1 MPPIGGEK
9 RDAQPRVSLSNERRQ
24 GQHEETGRTLVLSL
38 PAPEEG
44 CVLLE
49 ALFKQEQVLERRL
62 LGWRREPLLAT
73 DRGRGRACTTD
84 GSHLSLTHSL
94 CERMDRSEEGF
105 WRSFWRGDGGV
116 RVGKD
121 LPVAPPNEHP
131 ESEANTKHPSAP
143 MGPSTTGR
151 QRSSASFA
159 LPSSS
164 LARSSSQ
171 SSLGKGPSTQAPA
184 AARQPSPSSSLKPR
198 QQQQTDIDDDGDG
211 DYSPPSTGET
221 TSSFQTSS
229 SDESSPYGSA
239 EEGPTPTSTTRREL
253 EIDRAEDAQGFELGS
268 DAEDEAWGGQD
279 EDSALSPFIPA
290 GSSSGGGRRHRA
302 YSTGRAFA
310 HQRRKST
317 TASSGSLTLFQLTT
331 SMLSLA
337 LSPTVLALPYAVYLL
352 SPQLFIPLL
361 CAIASLAGANH
372 IGIVYVARYLGVKRF
387 EDLGRGFGGSKK
399 TRAVL
404 RVSMVLSGIG
414 VMVLY
419 LKSKSPPPFPC

>member
-1 MPPIGGEK
+1 M
-9 RDAQPRVSLSNERRQ
+9 
-24 GQHEETGRTLVLSL
+24 EEL
-38 PAPEEG
+38 
-44 CVLLE
+44 
-49 ALFKQEQVLERRL
+49 LERR
-62 LGWRREPLLAT
+62 P
-73 DRGRGRACTTD
+73 
-84 GSHLSLTHSL
+84 
-94 CERMDRSEEGF
+94 
-105 WRSFWRGDGGV
+105 GGV

-131 ESEANTKHPSAP
+131 EREANTKHPSAP
-143 MGPSTTGR
+143 MGPPTTGR

-198 QQQQTDIDDDGDG
+198 QQQQTDTDDGDDDDDGDG
-211 DYSPPSTGET
+211 KYSPPSTGET

-361 CAIASLAGANH
+361 CAIAGLAGANH

-419 LKSKSPPPFPC
+419 LKSESPPPPLSLADAEIRTDASLPS